1 MTANRA
7 ALEIVTAVGV
17 GAIEAHVQGLAA
29 RLADGLI
36 DMGMPVVG
44 GRPGV
49 HLAHIVS
56 SGHLGSGRHYSAD
69 DPEVNALH
77 RHLVDEGI
85 VFSLRSGVLRFSFGL
100 YNDASDVERVLSSVR
115 AWKEEGVL
123 AS

>member
-1 MTANRA
+1 MLFRS
-7 ALEIVTAVGV
+7 
-17 GAIEAHVQGLAA
+17 
-29 RLADGLI
+29 
-36 DMGMPVVG
+36 
-44 GRPGV
+44 
-49 HLAHIVS
+49 S

-77 RHLVDEGI
+77 RHLVQAGI

-100 YNDASDVERVLSSVR
+100 YNDASDVEHVLSSVR